1 MIQGR
6 MSKKRSG
13 EEEEEEEDHE
23 VGYLTL
29 KGARAEPARSRSR
42 SRSRSGSPSGS
53 FGALDGTPS
62 TAIVDG
68 TS

>member
-42 SRSRSGSPSGS
+42 SRSGSPSGS

>member
-13 EEEEEEEDHE
+13 EEEEEEDHE

-42 SRSRSGSPSGS
+42 SRSGSPSGS

>member
-1 MIQGR
+1 M
-6 MSKKRSG
+6 
-13 EEEEEEEDHE
+13 
-23 VGYLTL
+23 GYLTL

-42 SRSRSGSPSGS
+42 SRSGSRSGSPSGS

>member
-1 MIQGR
+1 

-13 EEEEEEEDHE
+13 EEEEEEDNDE

-29 KGARAEPARSRSR
+29 KGARAEPARSR